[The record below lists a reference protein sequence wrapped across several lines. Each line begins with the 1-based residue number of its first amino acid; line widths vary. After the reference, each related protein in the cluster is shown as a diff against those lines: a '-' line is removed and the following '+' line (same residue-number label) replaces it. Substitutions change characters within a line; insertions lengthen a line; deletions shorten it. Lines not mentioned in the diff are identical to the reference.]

1 MQLSTYIVYSLPK
14 VFSPTFL
21 QMSYVLFH
29 EAGLMETFRVP
40 QREFIN
46 YFRALEANYGSNVC
60 ECMHT
65 HTHTI
70 PLMCVIVMVRNAFMR
85 MPLFNQAGCCKCHV
99 PLASCPEGIHS

>member
-1 MQLSTYIVYSLPK
+1 MRAIRESFLHKIVGIPSFAYKYGIISNPLSLMIDS
-14 VFSPTFL
+14 L

-60 ECMHT
+60 KYTCKT
-65 HTHTI
+65 TT
-70 PLMCVIVMVRNAFMR
+70 CVHACTLIV
-85 MPLFNQAGCCKCHV
+85 
-99 PLASCPEGIHS
+99 